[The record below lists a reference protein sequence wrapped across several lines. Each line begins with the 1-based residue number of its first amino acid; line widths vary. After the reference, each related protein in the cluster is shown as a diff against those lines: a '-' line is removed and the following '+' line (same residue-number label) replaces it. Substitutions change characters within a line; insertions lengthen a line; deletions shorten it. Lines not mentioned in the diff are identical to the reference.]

1 MKIHTI
7 AFFSVFFSLN
17 TYAQTDSIKTKLNSP
32 EICQVITSLD
42 SIKMNIELINS
53 YIDLQTHIDK
63 PRYQLFPTKNTWT
76 LLKLD
81 TRNGRIWQVQY
92 SIEGDDYRFEIELNS
107 KSLAY
112 SNDHNGRFTLIP
124 TPNTY
129 NFILLDQ
136 IFGYT
141 YQVQWST
148 VSKERMII
156 PIN

>member
-1 MKIHTI
+1 MH
-7 AFFSVFFSLN
+7 
-17 TYAQTDSIKTKLNSP
+17 TYAQTNSIKTKLNPPGISQ
-32 EICQVITSLD
+32 IITSLD
-42 SIKMNIELINS
+42 SVKMNIESIRS
-53 YIDLQTHIDK
+53 YIDIQNHIDK

-124 TPNTY
+124 TPNMY

-141 YQVQWST
+141 YQVQWHT
-148 VSKERMII
+148 DSKKRMII